1 MKLKLLITLL
11 LSSTLL
17 FSNAIVGAW
26 TIDKTKAEQLF
37 NSANNEMEQFVISM
51 MTTTMMDI
59 EFKAD
64 GSCKITTKNR
74 TKCWEK
80 QDNSY
85 LLYEEDGKKG
95 GVVNVIDPN
104 RIELS
109 LGEGNEL
116 KFEFTRVDVASRA
129 MPSIVMKKD
138 RVYHA
143 KDVKNDVFEK
153 TGDAFLM
160 FTGEDDYYNLFSNG
174 FSSFTVDALKAV
186 IKKDKS
192 DDGGF
197 LLKKGAYS
205 VNSGQYKVKDNGFYT
220 VLGESQIEVITPE
233 HIIFNGYDYY
243 LGN

>member
-1 MKLKLLITLL
+1 MKLISTLL
-11 LSSTLL
+11 LSSILL
-17 FSNAIVGAW
+17 FSHAIVGAW

-37 NSANNEMEQFVISM
+37 NTHANNEMEQFVISM
-51 MTTTMMDI
+51 ITTSMMDI

-64 GSCKITTKNR
+64 GSCKITSKNR
-74 TKCWEK
+74 SKCWEK
-80 QDNSY
+80 QNNNY
-85 LLYEEDGKKG
+85 LLYEENGKNG
-95 GVVNVIDPN
+95 GVVKLIDSN

-116 KFEFTRVDVASRA
+116 KFEFIRIDASTRT

-143 KDVKNDVFEK
+143 KNVKDEIFE
-153 TGDAFLM
+153 TIGDAFLM
-160 FTGEDDYYNLFSNG
+160 FTGEDDYYNLFSDG
-174 FSSFTVDALKAV
+174 FSSFTVDALKAI

-205 VNSGQYKVKDNGFYT
+205 VNSGQYKIKNNAFYT
-220 VLGESQIEVITPE
+220 VFGESKIEVITPK
-233 HIIFNGYDYY
+233 HIKFNGYDYY
-243 LGN
+243 LEE

>member
-1 MKLKLLITLL
+1 M
-11 LSSTLL
+11 SSTLL
-17 FSNAIVGAW
+17 FSNSIEGAW
-26 TIDKTKAEQLF
+26 TIDKAKAEQLF
-37 NSANNEMEQFVISM
+37 NTANNEMEQFIISM

-59 EFKAD
+59 EFKAN
-64 GSCKITTKNR
+64 GSCKITSKNR

-80 QDNSY
+80 QNNNY
-85 LLYEEDGKKG
+85 LLYEEDGRDG
-95 GVVNVIDPN
+95 GVVNIIDSN
-104 RIELS
+104 RIELA
-109 LGEGNEL
+109 LGDGDKL

-138 RVYHA
+138 SVYHA
-143 KDVKNDVFEK
+143 KNVKNDIFEK

-160 FTGEDDYYNLFSNG
+160 FTGEDDYYNLFSDG
-174 FSSFTVDALKAV
+174 FSSFTVNALKAV

-192 DDGGF
+192 DNGGF

-205 VNSGQYKVKDNGFYT
+205 VESGQYKIKNNGFYT

-243 LGN
+243 LDE